1 MTPLL
6 QTELPGLRL
15 LGRGKVRD
23 TFEVGDDILMVCT
36 DRISAFDHV
45 LPNGIP
51 DKGKVLNQITLFWFG
66 KMSDLVRNHVREH
79 QVERFPAALRGHAD
93 TLRGRSVLAT
103 RLNMLPVEC
112 VVRGYLAG
120 SGFKEYRRNGTVCGL
135 RLPAGLVESARL
147 PEPLFTPSTKA
158 VTGHDENIPYSRV
171 VEMIGRETAGKVR
184 DLSLAIYR
192 RACEHAESR
201 GIMIADTKLEFGLLG
216 EEIVL
221 ADEVLTPDSSRFWP
235 ADTYRPGGSQ
245 PSLDKQFVRDYLES
259 IGWDKTPP
267 APRLPE
273 AIANGTADR
282 YRDIFRRLTGRDLE

>member
-1 MTPLL
+1 MMPLL
-6 QTELPGLRL
+6 QTDLPGLRL

-23 TFEVGDDILMVCT
+23 SFEVGDDILMVCS

-51 DKGKVLNQITLFWFG
+51 DKGKVLNQVTLFWFE
-66 KMSDLVRNHVREH
+66 KMADLVRNHVREH
-79 QVERFPAALRGHAD
+79 RADRYPSALRGHVD
-93 TLRGRSVLAT
+93 MLRGRSVLAT
-103 RLNMLPVEC
+103 RLKMLPVEC

-120 SGFKEYRRNGTVCGL
+120 SGFKEYRRDGTVCGI
-135 RLPAGLVESARL
+135 RLPSGLVESSRL

-158 VTGHDENIPYSRV
+158 VTGHDENIPFSRV
-171 VEMIGRETAGKVR
+171 VEMVGREVAGKVR

-192 RACEHAESR
+192 RACDHAESR
-201 GIMIADTKLEFGLLG
+201 GILIADTKFEFGLLG

-235 ADTYRPGGSQ
+235 ADTYRAGGSQ

-259 IGWDKTPP
+259 IGWDKNPP
-267 APRLPE
+267 APKLPE
-273 AIANGTADR
+273 AIVRGTADR
-282 YRDIFRRLTGRDLE
+282 YRDIFRRLTGRELE

>member
-51 DKGKVLNQITLFWFG
+51 DKGKVLNQITLFWFE
-66 KMSDLVRNHVREH
+66 KLSDLVRNHVREH

-135 RLPAGLVESARL
+135 RLPAGLVESTRL

-158 VTGHDENIPYSRV
+158 VTGHDDNIPFSRV
-171 VEMIGRETAGKVR
+171 VEMIGRDIAGKVR

-201 GIMIADTKLEFGLLG
+201 GILIADTKLEFGLLG

-235 ADTYRPGGSQ
+235 ADTYLPGGSQ

-267 APRLPE
+267 APRLPD